1 MDLSDLP
8 SSGNAV
14 VPMDAPGEEIDEGA
28 FRAMLRYMADGGTN
42 VFVGGPHATEFVNM
56 SRPERRRLWEVAVD
70 ELKGTAQ
77 VSAIPFGPA
86 STTEMI
92 SMFAEAKDMGFD
104 AAQLYPGAQEG
115 RGNDGLFVAEAE
127 RYFRDV
133 LEAVDLPMYL
143 CAYHGGEIID
153 THDHRFPVDRVV
165 ALVDEYPHISGVT
178 VSGDDVASVR
188 SVLAALCGR
197 RRVRV
202 TGGEA
207 CFEMLQLGVYGFH
220 SIQPSFAPRLCSR
233 MLAAYH
239 SGDLAQAE
247 VLSAV
252 VGDLCRIV
260 HTARYHYPRSI
271 KPILTALGFGVGSI
285 RRPYL
290 PPPPDLQAE
299 MAGRVAGLDLWRF
312 EALPGRR

>member
-1 MDLSDLP
+1 MRLPDLP

-14 VPMDAPGEEIDEGA
+14 VPMDDRGEEIDEGA

-56 SRPERRRLWEVAVD
+56 SRVERHRLWEVAVD

-86 STTEMI
+86 STTEMV
-92 SMFAEAKDMGFD
+92 SMFAMAKDMGFD

-115 RGNDGLFVAEAE
+115 WGNDGLFVAEAE

-133 LEAVDLPMYL
+133 LDAVDLPMYL
-143 CAYHGGEIID
+143 CSYHGGEIID
-153 THDHRFPVDRVV
+153 TPDHRFPVDRVV
-165 ALVDEYPHISGVT
+165 ALVEEYPHVVGVT
-178 VSGDDVASVR
+178 ASGDDAASVR
-188 SVLAALCGR
+188 SLLGALAGR
-197 RRVRV
+197 RRVRL

-207 CFEMLQLGVYGFH
+207 CFEMLELGVYGFH
-220 SIQPSFAPRLCSR
+220 SIQPCFAPRLCSG

-239 SGDLAQAE
+239 AGDRAQAE
-247 VLSAV
+247 ALSAV
-252 VGDLCRIV
+252 VADLCRIV

-271 KPILTALGFGVGSI
+271 KPILAGLGFGTGSI

-290 PPPPDLQAE
+290 PPPPDVQAE
-299 MAGRVAGLDLWRF
+299 MAARVAALDLGRF
-312 EALPGRR
+312 EDLPARR